1 MFFTLIKYIFYKLN
15 LSFPK
20 FRNLMFKKSFTFIK
34 KSMQNRIIISVSAIV
49 AIVLLFK
56 FCEFKKSDDSS
67 INYNTNL
74 IQQQIVNVG
83 KLVVTE
89 GHFSEVLTYKNQEKY
104 LLDMLSFE
112 KKALIIVNAD
122 VTVAYDLRKVTYN
135 IDEKNKT
142 ITIRNIPKEEIKIAP
157 DIQFYDV
164 EQSKLN
170 PFTGDD
176 YNKIN
181 KSVKANLAKKIEKS
195 SLKTNAQNRLISE
208 LSKILI
214 LTNTMGWKL
223 QYEGKVIENEKDFN
237 QKIKL

>member
-1 MFFTLIKYIFYKLN
+1 
-15 LSFPK
+15 
-20 FRNLMFKKSFTFIK
+20 
-34 KSMQNRIIISVSAIV
+34 MQNMLKRIVVVSVIIIAVILA
-49 AIVLLFK
+49 FK
-56 FCEFKKSDDSS
+56 YCEFKKEDDSS
-67 INYNTNL
+67 LDYNTNL

-89 GHFSEVLTYKNQEKY
+89 GHFSEVVTYKNQQKY
-104 LLDMLSFE
+104 MMDMLSFE

-122 VTVAYDLRKVTYN
+122 VTVSYDLHQMKYD
-135 IDEKNKT
+135 IDEANKT
-142 ITIRNIPKEEIKIAP
+142 ITILSIPKEEIKISP
-157 DIQFYDV
+157 DIKFYDV
-164 EQSKLN
+164 EQSQMN

-195 SLKTNAQNRLISE
+195 SLKSNAQNRLISE

-223 QYEGKVIENEKDFN
+223 QYEGKEITNEKELQQDL
-237 QKIKL
+237 KL

>member
-1 MFFTLIKYIFYKLN
+1 MLRRILIGIGVIAGIF
-15 LSFPK
+15 
-20 FRNLMFKKSFTFIK
+20 
-34 KSMQNRIIISVSAIV
+34 
-49 AIVLLFK
+49 LLFK
-56 FCEFKKSDDSS
+56 FCEFKKADDST
-67 INYNTNL
+67 IENNTSL

-89 GHFSEVLTYKNQEKY
+89 GHFSEVITYKNQQKY

-112 KKALIIVNAD
+112 KKALVIVNAD
-122 VTVAYDLRKVTYN
+122 VTVAYDLHKMKYD

-142 ITIRNIPKEEIKIAP
+142 ITIISIPKEEIKISP
-157 DIQFYDV
+157 DIQFYNV

-195 SLKTNAQNRLISE
+195 TLKANAQNRLVSE

-223 QYEGKVIENEKDFN
+223 QYEGKVIETEKDFGK
-237 QKIKL
+237 QIKL

>member
-1 MFFTLIKYIFYKLN
+1 MLRRILIGIGIIVGIF
-15 LSFPK
+15 
-20 FRNLMFKKSFTFIK
+20 
-34 KSMQNRIIISVSAIV
+34 
-49 AIVLLFK
+49 LLFK
-56 FCEFKKSDDSS
+56 FCDFKKNDDDDIS
-67 INYNTNL
+67 YNTNL

-89 GHFSEVLTYKNQEKY
+89 GHFSEVITYKNQQKY
-104 LLDMLSFE
+104 LLDMISFE
-112 KKALIIVNAD
+112 KKALIVVNAD
-122 VTVAYDLRKVTYN
+122 VTVAYDLHKLKYD

-142 ITIRNIPKEEIKIAP
+142 ITIVSIPKEEIKISP

-223 QYEGKVIENEKDFN
+223 QYEGKVIESEKDFG
-237 QKIKL
+237 QQIKL

>member
-1 MFFTLIKYIFYKLN
+1 
-15 LSFPK
+15 
-20 FRNLMFKKSFTFIK
+20 
-34 KSMQNRIIISVSAIV
+34 MQRRIVLGIGVII

-56 FCEFKKSDDSS
+56 FCELKKEDNSTLD
-67 INYNTNL
+67 YNTNL

-89 GHFSEVLTYKNQEKY
+89 GHFAEVITYKDQDKY
-104 LLDMLSFE
+104 LMDMVSFE
-112 KKALIIVNAD
+112 KKAIVIVNAD
-122 VTVAYDLRKVTYN
+122 VTVAYDLHQMKYD

-142 ITIRNIPKEEIKIAP
+142 ITIVSIPKEEIKISP
-157 DIQFYDV
+157 DLQYYNI

-181 KSVKANLAKKIEKS
+181 KIVRANLAKKIEKS
-195 SLKTNAQNRLISE
+195 SLKSNAKNRLISE
-208 LSKILI
+208 LSKMLI

-223 QYEGKVIENEKDFN
+223 KYEGNIIEKEADFN
-237 QKIKL
+237 QKIKG

>member
-1 MFFTLIKYIFYKLN
+1 MLRRILIGIGVIIGIF
-15 LSFPK
+15 
-20 FRNLMFKKSFTFIK
+20 
-34 KSMQNRIIISVSAIV
+34 
-49 AIVLLFK
+49 LLFK
-56 FCEFKKSDDSS
+56 FCDFKKNDDQD
-67 INYNTNL
+67 ITYNTNL
-74 IQQQIVNVG
+74 IQQQILNVG

-89 GHFSEVLTYKNQEKY
+89 GHFSEVITYKNQQKY
-104 LLDMLSFE
+104 LLNMLSFE
-112 KKALIIVNAD
+112 KKALVIVNAD
-122 VTVAYDLRKVTYN
+122 VTVAYDLHKMKYD

-142 ITIRNIPKEEIKIAP
+142 ITIVSIPKEEIKISP

-214 LTNTMGWKL
+214 LTNPMGWKL
-223 QYEGKVIENEKDFN
+223 QYEGKVIESEKDFS
-237 QKIKL
+237 QQIKL

>member
-1 MFFTLIKYIFYKLN
+1 MLKRILIGVGVVVGIF
-15 LSFPK
+15 
-20 FRNLMFKKSFTFIK
+20 
-34 KSMQNRIIISVSAIV
+34 
-49 AIVLLFK
+49 LLFK
-56 FCEFKKSDDSS
+56 FCDFKKKEDEDIS
-67 INYNTNL
+67 YNTNL

-89 GHFSEVLTYKNQEKY
+89 GHFSEVITYKNQQKY

-112 KKALIIVNAD
+112 KKALVIVNAD
-122 VTVAYDLRKVTYN
+122 VTVAYDLHKMKYD

-142 ITIRNIPKEEIKIAP
+142 ITIVSIPKEEIKISP

-223 QYEGKVIENEKDFN
+223 QYEGTVIQSEKDFG

>member
-1 MFFTLIKYIFYKLN
+1 MLRRIGIGIAIIGGIF
-15 LSFPK
+15 
-20 FRNLMFKKSFTFIK
+20 
-34 KSMQNRIIISVSAIV
+34 
-49 AIVLLFK
+49 LLFK
-56 FCEFKKSDDSS
+56 FCDFKKKDDQD

-89 GHFSEVLTYKNQEKY
+89 GHFSEVITYKNQQKY

-112 KKALIIVNAD
+112 KKALVIVNAD
-122 VTVAYDLRKVTYN
+122 VTVAYDLHKMKYD

-142 ITIRNIPKEEIKIAP
+142 ITIISIPKEEIKISP
-157 DIQFYDV
+157 DIQFYNV

-223 QYEGKVIENEKDFN
+223 QYEGKVIESEKDFG

>member
-1 MFFTLIKYIFYKLN
+1 MLRRLLVGIGIIAGIF
-15 LSFPK
+15 
-20 FRNLMFKKSFTFIK
+20 
-34 KSMQNRIIISVSAIV
+34 
-49 AIVLLFK
+49 LLFK
-56 FCEFKKSDDSS
+56 FCDFKKSDDDDIS
-67 INYNTNL
+67 YNTNL

-89 GHFSEVLTYKNQEKY
+89 GHFSEVITYKNQQKY
-104 LLDMLSFE
+104 LLDMVSFE
-112 KKALIIVNAD
+112 KKALIVVNAD
-122 VTVAYDLRKVTYN
+122 VTVAYDLHKMKYD

-142 ITIRNIPKEEIKIAP
+142 ITIVSIPKEEIKISP

-181 KSVKANLAKKIEKS
+181 KSVKANLAKKIAKS
-195 SLKTNAQNRLISE
+195 SLKSNAQNRLISE

-223 QYEGKVIENEKDFN
+223 QYEGKLIENEKDFV
-237 QKIKL
+237 QQIKL

>member
-1 MFFTLIKYIFYKLN
+1 M
-15 LSFPK
+15 
-20 FRNLMFKKSFTFIK
+20 IK
-34 KSMQNRIIISVSAIV
+34 KIV
-49 AIVLLFK
+49 IAVILIAAVILLFK
-56 FCEFKKSDDSS
+56 YCDFKKNDEDDIS
-67 INYNTNL
+67 YNTNL

-89 GHFSEVLTYKNQEKY
+89 GHFSEVITYKNQQKY
-104 LLDMLSFE
+104 LMNMVSFE
-112 KKALIIVNAD
+112 KKALIVVNAD
-122 VTVAYDLRKVTYN
+122 VTVAYDLQKMKYD

-142 ITIRNIPKEEIKIAP
+142 ITIVSIPKEEIKISP

-195 SLKTNAQNRLISE
+195 TLKSNAKNRLISE

-214 LTNTMGWKL
+214 LTNTMGWTL
-223 QYEGKVIENEKDFN
+223 QYEGQIIETEKDLG
-237 QKIKL
+237 QQVKM

>member
-1 MFFTLIKYIFYKLN
+1 
-15 LSFPK
+15 
-20 FRNLMFKKSFTFIK
+20 
-34 KSMQNRIIISVSAIV
+34 MQNMLKRIIVVSVIV
-49 AIVLLFK
+49 IAVILAFK
-56 FCEFKKSDDSS
+56 YCEFKKDDDSTS
-67 INYNTNL
+67 LDYNTNL

-89 GHFSEVLTYKNQEKY
+89 GHFSEVVTYKNQQKY
-104 LLDMLSFE
+104 MMDMLSFE

-122 VTVAYDLRKVTYN
+122 VTVSYDLHQMKYD
-135 IDEKNKT
+135 IDEKNKI
-142 ITIRNIPKEEIKIAP
+142 ITILSIPKEEIKISP
-157 DIQFYDV
+157 DIKFYDV
-164 EQSKLN
+164 EQSQMN

-195 SLKTNAQNRLISE
+195 SLKSNAQNRLISE

-223 QYEGKVIENEKDFN
+223 QYNGKEISNEKELQQDL
-237 QKIKL
+237 KL

>member
-1 MFFTLIKYIFYKLN
+1 MLKRILIGIAVIGGIF
-15 LSFPK
+15 
-20 FRNLMFKKSFTFIK
+20 
-34 KSMQNRIIISVSAIV
+34 
-49 AIVLLFK
+49 LLFK
-56 FCEFKKSDDSS
+56 YCDFKKNDDED
-67 INYNTNL
+67 ITYNTNI
-74 IQQQIVNVG
+74 IQQQILNVG

-89 GHFSEVLTYKNQEKY
+89 GHFSEVITYKNQQKY
-104 LLDMLSFE
+104 LMDMLSFE
-112 KKALIIVNAD
+112 KKALVVVNAD
-122 VTVAYDLRKVTYN
+122 VTVAYDLHKMKYD
-135 IDEKNKT
+135 IDEVNKT
-142 ITIRNIPKEEIKIAP
+142 ITIVSIPKEEIKISP

-208 LSKILI
+208 LSKLLI
-214 LTNTMGWKL
+214 TTSQLGWTLK
-223 QYEGKVIENEKDFN
+223 YEGKIIESEKDFG